1 MSAMPALEPGADSE
15 PLLALGRGLPD
26 VPWTIRQRD
35 RIYNMLLAG
44 GQGSGKSSLLL
55 RVAMSDI
62 LAANTATIVLD
73 MKGTLS
79 ERLLRLTPPDVK
91 KRWWDEETGRWQQ
104 GEKRLWYL
112 DLGRPAF
119 GLTPLRVEPGWTHT
133 GLADEFARVAD
144 AVCRALL
151 DLYPGQIMGSSED
164 LIERAVVGTMAIAW
178 WQHEQRCK
186 RDGLD
191 PTARGFSGSFE
202 VLAQMFAPS
211 DRFDAEE
218 AENRGRRRVRPNRWH
233 QAAGRACQKL
243 PNLDQVADTLLYEI
257 PRQARDNLA
266 DIAKRMEAPA
276 NKIRPLV
283 GAAASVRRFVGHPER
298 LSLRS
303 VIEAHD
309 TLIVNPRIELI
320 GEDQASILTDFV
332 VHMLDLELK
341 RLVAVPASRRPRV
354 SLIIDEAHRLVT
366 DTLITMTATHR
377 EARLTVA
384 AAVQYVSQL
393 GADAPSAARREKI
406 LKGVGNLLQ
415 SKVLFRMSD
424 SDDADRHTQIF
435 RSVYETTVRADP
447 VSRARM
453 PFDPAR
459 MQTLEDHHALVSL
472 VCSPDGSHS
481 GGLVDSGKGATR
493 LSAYETRTYRMPDVE
508 EIPDSWRAEHL
519 ARQGEVFTRYPED
532 MTALAIADVPAGL
545 AGDGA
550 PGPEP
555 SRAATRDAGEVA
567 EQTVGR
573 APDGALRKMPPP
585 SRASAEQASGAPP
598 AAPDGKPAA
607 DLGPGH
613 DPRSSGTAP
622 GDGRRPA
629 QPAPYDERLFDPGP
643 RAPAAGRKH
652 RSPPAD
658 KAAGWE
664 RVGGVR
670 VERAETPAASDEPEL
685 TASRALEIACRP
697 TRHPL
702 PQERELT
709 PATQTARDAVHE
721 AAAFE
726 AITRLGDWLV
736 AGEQARSE
744 AKRAASAAHERARA
758 EAETGGQSADQ
769 ARRVADRRA
778 RRAAAEILARHAD
791 AVWRTATGE
800 LELGEQDA
808 HTLEVIARLRF
819 AAPRL
824 LAGLLAE
831 PPSERVL
838 RERLARLHDAGLIAR
853 SDVSI
858 EARRGRRP
866 RLFAVAP
873 RGLEYLRHRH
883 TELRPE
889 HDIPT
894 YLRPGRELPTPGKG
908 REVPH
913 ELAVQLVPIAL
924 SQYGG
929 TATQLHWH
937 TTRMP
942 GGRWDIGMIHKDR
955 RDRTLRLA
963 DLLPTPGV
971 SAHGER
977 LDAPVALEPDLS
989 IQLQGPVQDERA
1001 AIDLLVEVDRTDR
1014 GAYNADKLVAY
1025 DHFLGGWCLRT
1036 RRWGDQ
1042 RASRPIALF
1051 VARTPKA
1058 TLTLLHAADPAMSLG
1073 FAARGR
1079 YDPAAFIYPGRA
1091 HTAFTCLDWL
1101 LAGQALALRLPPLP
1115 PGVRGHHTEPR
1126 PELVALLPEEWWPRP
1141 APAD

>member
-1 MSAMPALEPGADSE
+1 
-15 PLLALGRGLPD
+15 
-26 VPWTIRQRD
+26 
-35 RIYNMLLAG
+35 
-44 GQGSGKSSLLL
+44 
-55 RVAMSDI
+55 
-62 LAANTATIVLD
+62 
-73 MKGTLS
+73 
-79 ERLLRLTPPDVK
+79 
-91 KRWWDEETGRWQQ
+91 
-104 GEKRLWYL
+104 
-112 DLGRPAF
+112 
-119 GLTPLRVEPGWTHT
+119 
-133 GLADEFARVAD
+133 
-144 AVCRALL
+144 
-151 DLYPGQIMGSSED
+151 MGSSED

-178 WQHEQRCK
+178 FEHEQRC
-186 RDGLD
+186 RREGLD

-211 DRFDAEE
+211 DRFDSDE
-218 AENRGRRRVRPNRWH
+218 AENRGRRRLRPNRWH

-243 PNLDQVADTLLYEI
+243 PNLDQVADTLLFEI

-341 RLVAVPASRRPRV
+341 RLVALPRSRRPRV

-366 DTLITMTATHR
+366 DTLVTMTATHR
-377 EARLTVA
+377 EAGLTVA

-393 GADAPSAARREKI
+393 GADAPSAARRERI

-415 SKVLFRMSD
+415 TKVLFRMSD
-424 SDDADRHTQIF
+424 SDDADRHSQIF

-459 MQTLEDHHALVSL
+459 MQTLADHHALVSL
-472 VCSPDGSHS
+472 VCSADGGQA
-481 GGLVDSGKGATR
+481 GGLVDGGEGATR
-493 LSAYETRTYRMPDVE
+493 LPAFVTQTYRMPDVE

-550 PGPEP
+550 ADREP
-555 SRAATRDAGEVA
+555 PRAATADAREVA

-573 APDGALRKMPPP
+573 VPDGALRKTPPP
-585 SRASAEQASGAPP
+585 SDATAEQESDAPP
-598 AAPDGKPAA
+598 ASPRDETTASQ
-607 DLGPGH
+607 GH
-613 DPRSSGTAP
+613 DPRLFETAP
-622 GDGRRPA
+622 GDGASARPARRLRRAAVRPRARGRRTPAPGAAREPQRRRPA
-629 QPAPYDERLFDPGP
+629 GSASAECASSAPSLPPPAPSPSWRP
-643 RAPAAGRKH
+643 AGRSS
-652 RSPPAD
+652 SP
-658 KAAGWE
+658 AG
-664 RVGGVR
+664 
-670 VERAETPAASDEPEL
+670 PP
-685 TASRALEIACRP
+685 SR
-697 TRHPL
+697 PL
-702 PQERELT
+702 PSERELT
-709 PATQTARDAVHE
+709 PATEAAREAVRE

-736 AGEQARSE
+736 AGDEARREAARAARAAQEQASAE
-744 AKRAASAAHERARA
+744 ADATGLDDRASDAAWPSAAPAAPPRTVLERHS
-758 EAETGGQSADQ
+758 G
-769 ARRVADRRA
+769 
-778 RRAAAEILARHAD
+778 AA
-791 AVWRTATGE
+791 WRTPPTQ
-800 LELGEQDA
+800 LELGEPDTHA
-808 HTLEVIARLRF
+808 LEIIARLRF

-824 LAGLLAE
+824 LGRLLAE

-858 EARRGRRP
+858 EGRRGRRP
-866 RLFAVAP
+866 RLFAIAP
-873 RGLEYLRHRH
+873 RGLEYLRRRH
-883 TELRPE
+883 TELRPDHE
-889 HDIPT
+889 VPA
-894 YLRPGRELPTPGKG
+894 YLRPSRQLPTPGKG

-913 ELAVQLVPIAL
+913 ELAVQLVLVAL

-989 IQLQGPVQDERA
+989 IQLQGPVQRRA
-1001 AIDLLVEVDRTDR
+1001 RRDRPARRGRPHRPRRLQRRQVHRLRPLPRRLVPT
-1014 GAYNADKLVAY
+1014 
-1025 DHFLGGWCLRT
+1025 HPPLGRPARQPPNRAV
-1036 RRWGDQ
+1036 RRALGQGD
-1042 RASRPIALF
+1042 AHP
-1051 VARTPKA
+1051 
-1058 TLTLLHAADPAMSLG
+1058 
-1073 FAARGR
+1073 AARR
-1079 YDPAAFIYPGRA
+1079 RRRHEPRLRA
-1091 HTAFTCLDWL
+1091 TRPLRPRR
-1101 LAGQALALRLPPLP
+1101 LRLP
-1115 PGVRGHHTEPR
+1115 RPR
-1126 PELVALLPEEWWPRP
+1126 PHRVHLPRLAARRPCARP
-1141 APAD
+1141 AAAAPAAPGTRPRHRAPTRARGATARGMVAPPRRPRLAPATRSL